1 MDIQW
6 TTSIQNGFPTLVE
19 TLQFET
25 TELPGGIQ
33 RSNDNSSLQENHR
46 ISCRL
51 LAFHTGYIYI
61 YMGCVAS
68 GSDCICFF
76 WDSTHSLASSSFTFF
91 LCSSRHLGLPM
102 PRTARLSKGPWWL
115 TIPEAAFLLMVCE
128 SSYPVVAT
136 GRTIPLLKWIKEV
149 FQPSQEITQISSMN
163 SILGWGILGWK
174 PCLDTHVS
182 LCHWLSVLVRLR

>member
-1 MDIQW
+1 MVSRRWWKRFSSKRQSCLGESNGL
-6 TTSIQNGFPTLVE
+6 TTTAHYKK
-19 TLQFET
+19 T
-25 TELPGGIQ
+25 TESAAGCWHFILDI
-33 RSNDNSSLQENHR
+33 
-46 ISCRL
+46 
-51 LAFHTGYIYI
+51 YIYI

-76 WDSTHSLASSSFTFF
+76 GDSTHSLASSSFTFF

-163 SILGWGILGWK
+163 SILG
-174 PCLDTHVS
+174 
-182 LCHWLSVLVRLR
+182 